1 MLLDLSAPTV
11 TECVRL
17 PLAGGGLEGLLSY
30 PAIGDAWSAVV
41 VVGPH
46 PLLGG
51 DMHNNVV
58 SAVGEHLAA
67 AGCLTLRFNYQ
78 GVGDSTGERCDD
90 PRRLDEFWTTSRL
103 ADESDRW
110 RDLDA
115 AVRFARGAASSV
127 PLALVGYSFGCAVS
141 CDWLDQGGRAAC
153 LAAIAPTV
161 ARHDYA
167 PLERLTLPKLVLA
180 ASNDFASGETAL
192 VAAADRWCE
201 PKECRLADLDD
212 HFFRGCEPWL
222 IENLLPFLQRVS
234 HEHSL
239 DGGN

>member
-1 MLLDLSAPTV
+1 MLLELSAQTV

-17 PLAGGGLEGLLSY
+17 PLADGGLEGLLSY
-30 PAIGDAWSAVV
+30 PAVGDVWSAVV

-51 DMHNNVV
+51 DMRNNVV
-58 SAVGEHLAA
+58 SAVGDHLAA

-90 PRRLDEFWTTSRL
+90 PRRLDEFWTTSCL
-103 ADESDRW
+103 ADEPDRW

-115 AVRFARGAASSV
+115 AVRFVRGAATSSV
-127 PLALVGYSFGCAVS
+127 PLVLVGYSFGCAVS
-141 CDWLDQGGRAAC
+141 SDWLDKGGHAAC

-167 PLERLTLPKLVLA
+167 PLERLALPKLVLA
-180 ASNDFASGETAL
+180 ARNDFASGETAL
-192 VAAADRWCE
+192 VAAVDRWRA

-222 IENLLPFLQRVS
+222 IENLLPFLKRVR
-234 HEHSL
+234 HEYSS
-239 DGGN
+239 D